1 MSQSIEI
8 PNNMMNIQNTINIPI
23 FIYNVSELESIQLK
37 IEYDK
42 SIVVAEDIIE
52 NPVGILDGGYTF
64 TINITEQGVIE
75 LSIGSNSANV
85 FSGSGMIAQI
95 TFKSIGSLGEFS
107 HSHFRC
113 TNK

>member
-1 MSQSIEI
+1 MKYFQILLLLGINYSTILLSQSIEI

-42 SIVVAEDIIE
+42 SIVLAEDIIE

-64 TINITEQGVIE
+64 TINITE
-75 LSIGSNSANV
+75 IGRASCRERV
-85 FSGSGMIAQI
+85 
-95 TFKSIGSLGEFS
+95 
-107 HSHFRC
+107 
-113 TNK
+113 